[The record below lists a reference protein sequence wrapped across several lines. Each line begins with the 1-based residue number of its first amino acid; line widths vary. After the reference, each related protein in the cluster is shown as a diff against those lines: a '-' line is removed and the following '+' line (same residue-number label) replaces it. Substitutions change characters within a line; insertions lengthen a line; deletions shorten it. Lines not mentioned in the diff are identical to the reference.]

1 MLPGDRSWCLLRGL
15 WEIEF
20 FGVKNARG
28 LSGEEAMLVWID
40 SCEEQEINVFFLQ
53 KPRRVRWAA
62 ASGASAGKEGA
73 GSTA

>member
-40 SCEEQEINVFFLQ
+40 SCEEQEINVFFLDR
-53 KPRRVRWAA
+53 KSVV
-62 ASGASAGKEGA
+62 
-73 GSTA
+73 